1 MFMNRYFLKVKL
13 LAVIRK
19 EGSENR
25 NMALN
30 NGHMQGDMACKC
42 K

>member
-1 MFMNRYFLKVKL
+1 MFMSRYFLEEKL
-13 LAVIRK
+13 LAGLKK

-30 NGHMQGDMACKC
+30 SGHM
-42 K
+42 

>member
-1 MFMNRYFLKVKL
+1 MFMSRHFLEVKL
-13 LAVIRK
+13 LDVIRK

-30 NGHMQGDMACKC
+30 NGPM
-42 K
+42 

>member
-1 MFMNRYFLKVKL
+1 MFMSRYFLEEKL

-19 EGSENR
+19 VGSENR

-30 NGHMQGDMACKC
+30 SGNM
-42 K
+42 